1 MWIPLENALFAL
13 VRSIR
18 STPIQA
24 KSEQLSGPEIP
35 GIQIKEEGNLRF
47 TESRDFINKLSLLTS
62 CMESTKQII
71 EGSTSKL
78 VSVGSWKRDCAVMGR
93 KALPRGKI
101 PASDSIRLGGRER
114 PSLASHK
121 TWSSN
126 GGHKLARVFIFS
138 SAGALLESLNI
149 RKGAS
154 ATPIESSSS
163 IKTIEGV

>member
-1 MWIPLENALFAL
+1 
-13 VRSIR
+13 
-18 STPIQA
+18 
-24 KSEQLSGPEIP
+24 
-35 GIQIKEEGNLRF
+35 
-47 TESRDFINKLSLLTS
+47 
-62 CMESTKQII
+62 
-71 EGSTSKL
+71 
-78 VSVGSWKRDCAVMGR
+78 MGR

-114 PSLASHK
+114 PSLASIRLGLR
-121 TWSSN
+121 TVDTE
-126 GGHKLARVFIFS
+126 LARVFIFS